1 MQKMLLLLRLSFER
15 SPKTRTEGALN
26 RNVFWLKIGFLLIF
40 AFHSSGK
47 LHQQPLLLLRL
58 SPSCKMYERV
68 LRRNALKLP
77 KAARLNDDGRLLYSD
92 LNKDEHVVAS
102 KSLLWKMQR
111 WPLQRPRCAT
121 NYN

>member
-1 MQKMLLLLRLSFER
+1 
-15 SPKTRTEGALN
+15 
-26 RNVFWLKIGFLLIF
+26 
-40 AFHSSGK
+40 
-47 LHQQPLLLLRL
+47 
-58 SPSCKMYERV
+58 MYERV

-92 LNKDEHVVAS
+92 LNKDENVVAS

>member
-1 MQKMLLLLRLSFER
+1 MQKMLLLLSLSFELNQKR
-15 SPKTRTEGALN
+15 REGALK
-26 RNVFWLKIGFLLIF
+26 RYAFWLEIGFLLIF
-40 AFHSSGK
+40 EFHSSCK

-77 KAARLNDDGRLLYSD
+77 KAARLNDDGRLLYYD

-111 WPLQRPRCAT
+111 WPLQRPQCTT

>member
-15 SPKTRTEGALN
+15 SRKTRREGALN

-58 SPSCKMYERV
+58 SPSCKMYERI

-102 KSLLWKMQR
+102 KSLLWKMF
-111 WPLQRPRCAT
+111 LM
-121 NYN
+121 